1 MKKNLVIFFLGR
13 QLAEFFGIIFCSLW
27 NLISNFGSLI
37 EKKSQWNKYLFIL
50 FIYQLIKLVYKLCQ
64 KTWNTPD
71 ILQVYNKLQ
80 YPS

>member
-37 EKKSQWNKYLFIL
+37 EKKVNGTNIYLFYS
-50 FIYQLIKLVYKLCQ
+50 FI
-64 KTWNTPD
+64 
-71 ILQVYNKLQ
+71 
-80 YPS
+80 S